1 MFESTKKKQTQ
12 TQLYQC
18 KTKPWDLMEV
28 KRAFRGLEVA
38 TLMTQILT
46 FETKWWLL

>member
-1 MFESTKKKQTQ
+1 MFESTKKPQKTQ
-12 TQLYQC
+12 QYQC
-18 KTKPWDLMEV
+18 KTKPWDSMEV

-38 TLMTQILT
+38 TVTTQILT